1 MQFCGENGILTARL
15 GGEILRIEPWGK
27 DSLRVRAT
35 RFSKFTDQDWALIE
49 TPEKCQAVVEI
60 GEEDHWVGD
69 GTIDKKEIASITNGR
84 IKAVVNFR
92 GIITYYRDGKQFLR
106 EYFRFYDGTLCKE
119 SRCLKV
125 VNREW
130 KGVIGGSEYQLNVKF
145 ESNDGEKIFGMGQY
159 QQPYMD
165 LKGCVLELA
174 QRNSQISVPFAVSS
188 LGYGILWNNPAIG
201 EATFGKNYTEWTA
214 RSTKQMD
221 YWLTVADGPK
231 QIVENYTAVTGRAP
245 MFPEDRMGL
254 WQCKLRYRTQEEV
267 LSVARQYQKEGIK
280 IDQIVKN
287 RLIFIP

>member
-214 RSTKQMD
+214 VPRNRWT
-221 YWLTVADGPK
+221 
-231 QIVENYTAVTGRAP
+231 TG
-245 MFPEDRMGL
+245 
-254 WQCKLRYRTQEEV
+254 
-267 LSVARQYQKEGIK
+267 
-280 IDQIVKN
+280 
-287 RLIFIP
+287 

>member
-15 GGEILRIEPWGK
+15 GGETLRIEPWGK

-35 RFSKFTDQDWALIE
+35 RFSKFTDQDWALTE

-92 GIITYYRDGKQFLR
+92 GIITYYRDGEQFLR

-174 QRNSQISVPFAVSS
+174 
-188 LGYGILWNNPAIG
+188 
-201 EATFGKNYTEWTA
+201 
-214 RSTKQMD
+214 
-221 YWLTVADGPK
+221 
-231 QIVENYTAVTGRAP
+231 
-245 MFPEDRMGL
+245 
-254 WQCKLRYRTQEEV
+254 
-267 LSVARQYQKEGIK
+267 
-280 IDQIVKN
+280 
-287 RLIFIP
+287 